1 MKNVIS
7 VIFKIVFWG
16 GFFFTIFVLRF
27 SRNIRTELKLFIP
40 YYVSA
45 LVVDTLNP

>member
-7 VIFKIVFWG
+7 VNFKIVCLV
-16 GFFFTIFVLRF
+16 FFTVFVLRF
-27 SRNIRTELKLFIP
+27 SRNIRTELKHFIP

-45 LVVDTLNP
+45 LVVDTNS

>member
-7 VIFKIVFWG
+7 VNFKIVCLV
-16 GFFFTIFVLRF
+16 FFFTVFVLRF
-27 SRNIRTELKLFIP
+27 SRNIRTELKHFIP

-45 LVVDTLNP
+45 LVVDTNS

>member
-1 MKNVIS
+1 MLFQLTLRLFV
-7 VIFKIVFWG
+7 W
-16 GFFFTIFVLRF
+16 FFFTVFVLRF

>member
-7 VIFKIVFWG
+7 VNFKIVFFLC
-16 GFFFTIFVLRF
+16 FFFTVFVLRF
-27 SRNIRTELKLFIP
+27 SRNIRTELKHFIP

-45 LVVDTLNP
+45 LVVDTNS

>member
-7 VIFKIVFWG
+7 VNFKIVFLV
-16 GFFFTIFVLRF
+16 FFFTVFVLRF

-45 LVVDTLNP
+45 LVVDTNS

>member
-7 VIFKIVFWG
+7 VNFKIVFWG
-16 GFFFTIFVLRF
+16 FFFTVFVLRF

>member
-7 VIFKIVFWG
+7 VNFKIVFLV
-16 GFFFTIFVLRF
+16 FLFTVFVLRF

-45 LVVDTLNP
+45 LVVDTNS

>member
-7 VIFKIVFWG
+7 VNFKIVFLV
-16 GFFFTIFVLRF
+16 FFFTVFVLRF
-27 SRNIRTELKLFIP
+27 SRNIRTELKHFIP

-45 LVVDTLNP
+45 LVVDTNS

>member
-7 VIFKIVFWG
+7 VNFKIVFWG
-16 GFFFTIFVLRF
+16 GFFTVFVLRF

>member
-7 VIFKIVFWG
+7 VNFKIVFLV
-16 GFFFTIFVLRF
+16 FFFTVFVLRF
-27 SRNIRTELKLFIP
+27 SRTIRTELKHFIP

-45 LVVDTLNP
+45 LVVDTNS

>member
-1 MKNVIS
+1 MLFQLTLRLFFGV
-7 VIFKIVFWG
+7 
-16 GFFFTIFVLRF
+16 FFFTVFVLRF

>member
-7 VIFKIVFWG
+7 VNFKIVFLV
-16 GFFFTIFVLRF
+16 FFFTVFVLRF
-27 SRNIRTELKLFIP
+27 SRNIRTELRLFIP

-45 LVVDTLNP
+45 LVVDTNS

>member
-7 VIFKIVFWG
+7 VNFKI
-16 GFFFTIFVLRF
+16 GFFFGVFFTVFVLRF

-45 LVVDTLNP
+45 LVVDTNS

>member
-7 VIFKIVFWG
+7 VNFKIVFWD
-16 GFFFTIFVLRF
+16 GFFYSICFTIFQKYTYRVETF
-27 SRNIRTELKLFIP
+27 YVP

-45 LVVDTLNP
+45 LVVDTNS